1 MGSGRELSVRARVSG
16 VWHGSGAE
24 DHTAVFVPQSAA
36 TSAMSRMVSPASS
49 SAREE
54 RMRRA
59 AMAARAACPKVAH
72 NPKDAEAW
80 KALGDAAESLGLVDE
95 AKVAFRRARELDPS
109 FLRVPPAPGDNQP
122 ASHEVENARRAVTAI
137 VMRHGRR
144 SRISPEDE
152 EKLQAHGNAFFKAR
166 KYEDAVTA
174 YSRAISFC
182 PELASL
188 YGNRSAA
195 YYMLKKFKEAAVD
208 AVKACKVD
216 PFYVKGYSRAA
227 KAYLCLGDVEQAKAQ
242 LMQARA
248 KGADVEQDLR
258 SISIVEKAKAI
269 NGKTLTRENMKLI
282 EKAMEIAPNVEQF
295 KVAMGRVL
303 LTRGKH
309 QEALALCRG
318 LKVDGSKHASEILS
332 IRAEASYLIGDT
344 KAAERYFA
352 QALAS
357 DPKNLHAK
365 RFMDTVQAVQ
375 NNKQKGNQA
384 FQFGR
389 WEEAYQHYTAAMN
402 VDPNVRNSLV
412 AQCACN
418 RAAVLIKL
426 ENLEDALVDCTYA
439 IELDETY
446 TKAYLRRAHIHSE
459 LENFEDALRD
469 FQKVQELDPQS
480 PDIQKLVKEAAN
492 TVRKHKYVD
501 FYHLLEVRRTAT
513 EVEIRKAYK
522 KACLKYHPDKN
533 AHRTLKEKRD
543 ADRKFRHLQD
553 AYNILL
559 DVQKRALYDR
569 GFSAEDIDSGV
580 ADTAEDFGDMNMGNG
595 STGYS
600 SDRRRYSNR
609 G

>member
-1 MGSGRELSVRARVSG
+1 M
-16 VWHGSGAE
+16 
-24 DHTAVFVPQSAA
+24 T
-36 TSAMSRMVSPASS
+36 SPASS

-59 AMAARAACPKVAH
+59 AVAARTACPRVAH
-72 NPKDAEAW
+72 NPQDAAAW

-95 AKVAFRRARELDPS
+95 AKVAFRRAREIDPT

-122 ASHEVENARRAVTAI
+122 ASREVESARRAVTAI
-137 VMRHGRR
+137 IMRHGRR
-144 SRISPEDE
+144 SKISPQDE
-152 EKLQAHGNAFFKAR
+152 EKLQAQGNACFKAK
-166 KYEDAVTA
+166 KYEDAVMA
-174 YSRAISFC
+174 YSRAIAFC

-195 YYMLKKFKEAAVD
+195 YYMLKKFREAAVD
-208 AVKACKVD
+208 ATKACKLD

-227 KAYLCLGDVEQAKAQ
+227 KAYLCLGDVEQAKTQ

-258 SISIVEKAKAI
+258 SISIVEKAKTI
-269 NGKTLTRENMKLI
+269 NGSTLTQENMRLI

-303 LTRGKH
+303 LTKGKH

-318 LKVDGSKHASEILS
+318 LKVDGNKHASEILS

-352 QALAS
+352 QALAC

-365 RFMDTVQAVQ
+365 RFMDVVQTVQ

-384 FQFGR
+384 FQRGR
-389 WEEAYQHYTAAMN
+389 WHEAYQHYTAAMS

-418 RAAVLIKL
+418 RAAALIKL

-439 IELDETY
+439 VELDEMY

-469 FQKVQELDPQS
+469 FEKVLELDPHT
-480 PDIQKLVKEAAN
+480 PDIRKLVKEAAD

-533 AHRTLKEKRD
+533 SHRTPKEKRE
-543 ADRKFRHLQD
+543 ADRKFKHLQD

-559 DVQKRALYDR
+559 DSQKRALYDR
-569 GFSAEDIDSGV
+569 GFSVEDIDSGV
-580 ADTAEDFGDMNMGNG
+580 ADATEDFGDMNMGNG
-595 STGYS
+595 SGHRYGS
-600 SDRRRYSNR
+600 SSSSHDGKQYSNR